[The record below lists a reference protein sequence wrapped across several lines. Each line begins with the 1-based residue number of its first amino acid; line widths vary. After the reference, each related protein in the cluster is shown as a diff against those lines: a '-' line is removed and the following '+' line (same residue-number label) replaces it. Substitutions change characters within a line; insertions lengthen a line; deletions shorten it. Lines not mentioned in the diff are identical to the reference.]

1 MASIVAGRKQGR
13 RPATLEPMNTVPV
26 LHAATVEIT
35 DHPALPADLLALA
48 SPSPTTVTWLREGDG
63 FVGVGRVAEHHATG
77 PGRFAELSQWWR
89 AVAAQAVN
97 DDPVRLFGSGLVA
110 SGCLAFAPTSA
121 HPSRLV
127 VPQVVVGRRAGRAW
141 LTVTSTSPGGRPDP
155 DAVLA
160 RLRAAHTPVA
170 APRTPRT
177 RPGALRRSQWQAA
190 VGEAIELLRAGELAK
205 VVLARDLTIDFDAPL
220 DVRAPLASLTRTYPN
235 CWTFAIDGLLGA
247 TPEMLVRLDQGLV
260 TCRVLAGTIHRT
272 GDDDADAARAG
283 SLARSSKNL
292 AEHEYAVQSVAD
304 SLASHCPTLNVP
316 EHPFVLQLANVMHLA
331 TDVTGVLPAASPT
344 SSLQLA
350 AALHPSAAVGGTP
363 RTAALAQIARL
374 EKMDREAYAA
384 PVGWLGADGDGE
396 WGIALRCGQL
406 TPNGRSLRLF
416 AGGGVLAESEPDAEL
431 AETEAKMR
439 PLLEALGL
447 DS

>member
-1 MASIVAGRKQGR
+1 
-13 RPATLEPMNTVPV
+13 MNTAPV
-26 LHAATVEIT
+26 LHAATVDIT
-35 DHPALPADLLALA
+35 DHPALPCDLLELA
-48 SPSPTTVTWLREGDG
+48 SPSPTTVTWLRDGDG
-63 FVGVGRVAEHHATG
+63 FVGVGRVADHQANG
-77 PGRFAELSQWWR
+77 AGRFAELSAWWR
-89 AVAAQAVN
+89 AVAAQAHN
-97 DDPVRLFGSGLVA
+97 DDPVQLFGSGLLA
-110 SGCLAFAPTSA
+110 CGSAAFAPTSERR
-121 HPSRLV
+121 SRLV
-127 VPQVVVGRRAGRAW
+127 VPRVVVGRRAGRAW
-141 LTVTSTSPGGRPDP
+141 LTVIDSAPVASPRP

-160 RLRAAHTPVA
+160 QLRAAHTPPTTPSA
-170 APRTPRT
+170 PRT

-190 VGEAIELLRAGELAK
+190 VGEAIELLRAGKLAK
-205 VVLARDLTIDFDAPL
+205 VVLARDLAIDFAAPL
-220 DVRAPLASLTRTYPN
+220 DVRSPLGSLTRTYPN

-304 SLASHCPTLNVP
+304 ALASHCATLNVP

-331 TDVTGVLPAASPT
+331 TDVTGVLPAGSPT

-363 RTAALAQIARL
+363 RAAALAQIARL

-384 PVGWLGADGDGE
+384 PVGWLGADGNGE

-406 TPNGRSLRLF
+406 SPDGRSLRLF
-416 AGGGVLAESEPDAEL
+416 AGGGVLAESDPAAEL

-439 PLLEALGL
+439 PMLTAVGL
-447 DS
+447 AH